1 MRPCIEDRKWA
12 AEEGGPGDHPG
23 VSTLGWGGDFGQGS
37 GEARGGLSAGEEGQA
52 RSGLDGMVGGRE
64 AREEAGLS
72 IQPGELEAC
81 TGQGRWG
88 RIRGDRAES
97 G

>member
-1 MRPCIEDRKWA
+1 MR
-12 AEEGGPGDHPG
+12 
-23 VSTLGWGGDFGQGS
+23 GGDFGQGS
-37 GEARGGLSAGEEGQA
+37 GGARGGLSAGEEGQA

-88 RIRGDRAES
+88 RIRVNTNVCDLGSRRKMCLQTPGS
-97 G
+97 VRKQ

>member
-1 MRPCIEDRKWA
+1 MR
-12 AEEGGPGDHPG
+12 
-23 VSTLGWGGDFGQGS
+23 GGDFGQGS
-37 GEARGGLSAGEEGQA
+37 GGARGGLSAGEEGQA

-64 AREEAGLS
+64 AWEEAGLS

-81 TGQGRWG
+81 TGPGWWG